1 MRWRKLLRSILAL
14 GSLLLLGALCLSTTA
29 QAAECTDEW
38 VGSAPGSW
46 EAAENWSAEHAPTSS
61 DVACVPG
68 GKVVEVSTGT
78 YEVDVLQ
85 GEGELQILSGSLA
98 IHSKSEDSN
107 IGTLHLSG
115 GTLRGSAQLSV
126 TNTFTADGGSIESE
140 GATVIGVKAEGRVE
154 PIEAEGPGL
163 RVAQKSSLV
172 VKGSLVVAGAA
183 GKLNVLE
190 GALLEVEN
198 GGSLVIGGPEGR
210 LTVKESADFVNSASV
225 TTNAPSG
232 QANLIEHA
240 SLLNEGSYVLTAP
253 EGGLVATGD
262 ASIENTSSLKIE
274 GSAGEIRL
282 EEATLVN
289 TKALRIE
296 AAEGRLRGSK
306 GARAE
311 NSGTLAVN
319 GEGEGNGLIAGTGA
333 TPILLNEGTV
343 RKDEGFGMAFVEFQ
357 TNNESLVKAESG
369 NLTFEGGGG
378 SGAEQKDKWV
388 AEGEEAELNFSGA
401 LFTLGALS
409 EMRGP
414 IYLLKSA
421 IVKGHKIDGGQAKV
435 WIPNGKLKITGAGE
449 RSTFEGLALA
459 VGEIDVFE
467 NAKLETGETVIE
479 RGLLNIGKGGEGSLG
494 SFFQSGG
501 RTISRRES
509 TATSSSMYLE
519 HGHLTMAADSSLEF
533 GSYTQAP
540 STSVDIEPGG
550 RMTGSAASVM
560 GGSLELHHD
569 TESAIGG
576 FFQEH
581 GTVNLRREAGL
592 GIGSAFLGAGGGI
605 FEAGTASILAA
616 SSFYTEGITTKIGSS
631 AVVTSKSATVDRG
644 VLKGNG
650 TLIADNFSLGDAKM
664 SGSGS
669 TIVSETGSVYAAS
682 SADLEHRRLVTNG
695 EFSLGGSTLVMGHGA
710 RLENKGEF
718 DASSEASGGAQIRV
732 AGGGGTNPRIINR
745 AAFDKNSGTGTT
757 TVTVPF
763 ENAGRIHQFSGV
775 LDIKNRVGVPHSER
789 FGPRCNCGDPVEAGS
804 GDFSETQSDFAI
816 GGRGIG
822 LDLSRTYDAITAA
835 AAAAPGVFGY
845 GWSNGFSD
853 HLRFEEEEVVVEVEV
868 EGEEEEPGEGEEES
882 EEPEEGEEEWEE
894 IEEPEEESEE
904 EWEEIEAEEE
914 LEWEEAE
921 EESWEAHVETV
932 TLITVVGADGS
943 TTRFTENATGEFEPP
958 EWSQSTLSGDAES
971 GYTYVEADLTEY
983 RFSPGG
989 ALQSV
994 TDRNGNETT
1003 LSYTKAGRLKSI
1015 ADPEGREITFA
1026 YNGEG
1031 LVESTED
1038 PMGHAVEYGYEGQEL
1053 SSVTMPG
1060 EAKPRWRFEYDPS
1073 HRMTKMI
1080 DGRGGETTNEYDE
1093 SNRVISQTDPA
1104 GRTTAFEYD
1113 GFHTRI
1119 ANESTEAVTDIWFNS
1134 NNEPSS
1140 ISDGFGTE
1148 EEAAETFAYD
1158 EAGHL
1163 LGQTDGNGHTTSY
1176 AYNPA
1181 GDRTSM
1187 TDPDENETSW
1197 EYNGTHDVISETTP
1211 NGETT
1216 TIKRDPS
1223 GNPETISRPAP
1234 GEATQTTSFEY
1245 ESNGQLKALTNPLEQ
1260 TWSYEYDSQG
1270 DRKSETDPEGRTR
1283 TWAYDEDS
1291 QLIATVSPR
1300 GNEEGA
1306 EASEFTT
1313 TIERDPQG
1321 RTEAIVDPLEHT
1333 TEYAYD
1339 PNGNV
1344 ESETDAKGHTTAFSY
1359 NPDDQPIKTERP
1371 SGATLKTEYDGAG
1384 AVVAQIDGNE
1394 HATTYV
1400 RNALEQPIET
1410 IDPLGRKTIREFDPA
1425 RNLIAVVDPA
1435 ERVTSYEYDPADRLR
1450 EISYSEEATP
1460 DVSFGYDP
1468 DGNMTAMSDGAG
1480 ESIFAYD
1487 QLDRLEKA
1495 TSGHGDTVAYE
1506 YDLAG
1511 ELERIVYPNGK
1522 GLDRSFD
1529 NAGHLDG
1536 VTDWLGHTTSF
1547 GYNADSDIEAI
1558 TFPAASGN
1566 LDEFGYDRT
1575 DRMTT
1580 ADMTKGPESL
1590 AAIAYSR
1597 DQLGQLEGMASEGL
1611 PGEAEQSYEYDE
1623 DNRLIK
1629 VGSASYEYDPADNP
1643 IKTPGSINAFDE
1655 ASQLETGTGVG
1666 YEYDSLGERLKA
1678 TPSEGPATS
1687 YSYDQ
1692 AGNLTA
1698 VKRAK
1703 AGEVP
1708 GIDEAFTYDGGGLMA
1723 SRTAGESTE
1732 HLTWDASG
1740 GLPLL
1745 LSDGQASYIYGPGGL
1760 PIEQIDSEE
1769 TPTYYHH
1776 DQLGSTRMLTDA
1788 AGEATAKFSYDAYG
1802 GPEESAGSQTTPLG
1816 YAGQYTLSQSGLQ
1829 YLRARVYD
1837 PVTDQF
1843 LTRDPI
1849 EEVTHE
1855 PYSYA
1860 YDNPANKTDPTGFG
1874 LFGTPIP
1881 TPAEVFHAALNLAA
1895 VPPYAKYFAANR
1907 LAHAINSVGDDL
1919 GVPGKAV
1926 AHALNIPLALA
1937 QAEGLCKDALIDWI
1951 KGHTINDESIGDE
1964 GKGSEVFLN
1973 PFHEWF
1979 PGGPVIHNAPGI
1991 DPHGHI
1997 DFEG

>member
-1 MRWRKLLRSILAL
+1 MRWKELLRSILAL
-14 GSLLLLGALCLSTTA
+14 GSLLLLGALYLSGTA

-38 VGSAPGSW
+38 IGSAPGSW
-46 EAAENWSAEHAPTSS
+46 EAAGNWSAEHAPTSS
-61 DVACVPG
+61 DVACVPSG
-68 GKVVEVSTGT
+68 AVVEVSTGS

-85 GEGELQILSGSLA
+85 GDGELRILSGSLA
-98 IHSKSEDSN
+98 MRSESESSN
-107 IGTLHLSG
+107 IAILHLSG
-115 GTLRGSAQLSV
+115 GAVRGSGQLFV
-126 TNTFTADGGSIESE
+126 TKTFTADGGATESE
-140 GATVIGVKAEGRVE
+140 GETVIGSKAEGRIE

-172 VKGSLVVAGAA
+172 VKGSLVVAGVE
-183 GKLNVLE
+183 GKLNVIE
-190 GALLEVEN
+190 GSLFEIEN
-198 GGSLVIGGPEGR
+198 GGSLVVGGPEGR

-232 QANLIEHA
+232 QTNLIEHA

-262 ASIENTSSLKIE
+262 ASIENSSSLKIE

-282 EEATLVN
+282 EETTLIN

-296 AAEGRLRGSK
+296 AAKGRLRGSK
-306 GARAE
+306 GSRVE

-333 TPILLNEGTV
+333 TPILFNEGTV
-343 RKDEGFGMAFVEFQ
+343 RKDEGSGMAFVEFK

-378 SGAEQKDKWV
+378 SGAEQEDKWV

-401 LFTLGALS
+401 LFTLGDLS

-421 IVKGHKIDGGQAKV
+421 IVKGHKINGGQAEV
-435 WIPNGKLKITGAGE
+435 SIPSGKLKVTGAGE
-449 RSTFEGLALA
+449 RSSFEGLALA
-459 VGEIDVFE
+459 VGEINLFK
-467 NAKLETGETVIE
+467 NAMLETGETFIGG
-479 RGLLNIGKGGEGSLG
+479 GLLNLGEGGEGDLG

-501 RTISRRES
+501 RTISRHDA
-509 TATSSSMYLE
+509 TVTSSGVYVE
-519 HGHLTMAADSSLEF
+519 HGHFTTGTDSLFEF

-540 STSVDIEPGG
+540 SSSVAVEPGG
-550 RMTGSAASVM
+550 RMAGSAASM
-560 GGSLELHHD
+560 LGGSLELRAG

-592 GIGSAFLGAGGGI
+592 GINSVFLGAGGGL
-605 FEAGTASILAA
+605 FETGTASTLGTA
-616 SSFYTEGITTKIGSS
+616 SLYEEGITTNIGSS
-631 AVVTSKSATVDRG
+631 GLVTSASATIDRG
-644 VLKGNG
+644 VLKGSG
-650 TLIADNFSLGDAKM
+650 TLIADNLSLGDAKL

-669 TIVSETGSVYAAS
+669 TIVSETGSVYAET

-732 AGGGGTNPRIINR
+732 AGGSGTNPRIINR
-745 AAFDKNSGTGTT
+745 AAFEKNSGAGTT
-757 TVTVPF
+757 TITVPF
-763 ENAGRIHQFSGV
+763 ENTGRVHQFSGV
-775 LDIKNRVGVPHSER
+775 LDIENRVGVPHSEK
-789 FGPRCNCGDPVEAGS
+789 FGQRCNCKDPVEAAS

-816 GGRGIG
+816 GGRGFG
-822 LDLSRTYDAITAA
+822 LDLSRSYGAIAA
-835 AAAAPGVFGY
+835 ATATAPGLFGY
-845 GWSNGFSD
+845 GWSNDFSD
-853 HLRFEEEEVVVEVEV
+853 HIQFEEEEVVVEVEV
-868 EGEEEEPGEGEEES
+868 EGEEPGEGEEET
-882 EEPEEGEEEWEE
+882 EEGEEEWEE
-894 IEEPEEESEE
+894 IEAEGESEE

-914 LEWEEAE
+914 QEWEEAE
-921 EESWEAHVETV
+921 EEEWEEHVETV
-932 TLITVVGADGS
+932 KRITVVTSTGS
-943 TTRFTENATGEFEPP
+943 TIRFTEDATGDLEPP

-1003 LSYTKAGRLKSI
+1003 LAYDEAGQLEQITDPAGRSI
-1015 ADPEGREITFA
+1015 TFSYNPEGF
-1026 YNGEG
+1026 
-1031 LVESTED
+1031 VESAED
-1038 PMGHAVEYGYEGQEL
+1038 PMGHVVHYVYEGGDL
-1053 SSVTMPG
+1053 TSVTMPG
-1060 EAKPRWRFEYDPS
+1060 DESPRWRFGYDGS
-1073 HRMTKMI
+1073 HRMTSMI

-1093 SNRVISQTDPA
+1093 YDRVVSQTDPA

-1119 ANESTEAVTDIWFNS
+1119 TNENSEAVTDIWFNS
-1134 NNEPSS
+1134 DNEPSS
-1140 ISDGFGTE
+1140 ITDGFGTE
-1148 EEAAETFAYD
+1148 EETTETFSYD

-1163 LGQTDGNGHTTSY
+1163 LSQTDGNGHTTSY
-1176 AYNPA
+1176 TYNPA

-1187 TDPDENETSW
+1187 TDADENETSW

-1223 GNPETISRPAP
+1223 GNPEAISRPTPA
-1234 GEATQTTSFEY
+1234 EATQTTSFEY
-1245 ESNGQLKALTNPLEQ
+1245 EPYGQLKALTNPLEQ
-1260 TWSYEYDSQG
+1260 TWTYGYDSQG

-1283 TWAYDEDS
+1283 TWAYNEDS
-1291 QLIATVSPR
+1291 QLIASVSPR
-1300 GNEEGA
+1300 GYEEGA

-1321 RTEAIVDPLEHT
+1321 RPEAIIDPLEHT

-1344 ESETDAKGHTTAFSY
+1344 ESETDAKGHTTAFTY

-1371 SGATLKTEYDGAG
+1371 SGAALKTEYDGAG

-1400 RNALEQPIET
+1400 RNILGQPVET
-1410 IDPLGRKTIREFDPA
+1410 IDPLGRTTTREFDPA
-1425 RNLIAVVDPA
+1425 GNLTAVIDPA
-1435 ERVTSYEYDPADRLR
+1435 ERVTSYGYDPANRIR

-1460 DVSFGYDP
+1460 GVSFEYDP
-1468 DGNMTAMSDGAG
+1468 DGNLIAMSDGSG
-1480 ESIFAYD
+1480 ESTFAYD
-1487 QLDRLEKA
+1487 QLDQLEEA
-1495 TSGHGDTVAYE
+1495 TDGHGDSVAYA

-1511 ELERIVYPNGK
+1511 ELERLVYPNGK
-1522 GLDRSFD
+1522 GIDQSFD
-1529 NAGHLDG
+1529 KAGHLEG
-1536 VTDWLGHTTSF
+1536 VTDWLGHATSF
-1547 GYNADSDIEAI
+1547 GYDADSNVEAI
-1558 TFPAASGN
+1558 SFPAASGN
-1566 LDEFGYDRT
+1566 LDEFGYDRS

-1580 ADMTKGPESL
+1580 AEMRKGPESL
-1590 AAIAYSR
+1590 AALAYSR
-1597 DQLGQLEGMASEGL
+1597 DQLGQLEGMAEEGL

-1623 DNRLIK
+1623 DNRLIEA
-1629 VGSASYEYDPADNP
+1629 GSASYEYDPADNP

-1655 ASQLETGTGVG
+1655 ASQLETGTAVG
-1666 YEYDSLGERLKA
+1666 YEYDSLGERVKA
-1678 TPSEGPATS
+1678 TPTEGAATT

-1692 AGNLTA
+1692 AGHLTA

-1703 AGEVP
+1703 EGESP
-1708 GIDEAFTYDGGGLMA
+1708 GIYEAFAYDGAGLLA
-1723 SRTAGESTE
+1723 SRTAGESTK
-1732 HLTWDASG
+1732 HLTWGLSG

-1745 LSDGQASYIYGPGGL
+1745 LSDSQASYIYGPGGL
-1760 PIEQIDSEE
+1760 PIEQIDAEE

-1776 DQLGSTRMLTDA
+1776 DQLGSTRMLTDP
-1788 AGEATAKFSYDAYG
+1788 AGEPTATFTYDAYG
-1802 GPEESAGSQTTPLG
+1802 GLEESAGSQTTPLG

-1837 PVTDQF
+1837 PVTGQF

-1849 EEVTHE
+1849 EELTRQ
-1855 PYSYA
+1855 PYGYVF
-1860 YDNPANKTDPTGFG
+1860 DNPLNGADPSGQVGEGVAACAATWEV
-1874 LFGTPIP
+1874 
-1881 TPAEVFHAALNLAA
+1881 PAVGEASCGAGVVEVAAGIAAL
-1895 VPPYAKYFAANR
+1895 VG
-1907 LAHAINSVGDDL
+1907 SVL
-1919 GVPGKAV
+1919 TAEQRAELEHQLTLTQAEEEYEEEHHECKVEEERRAERGVPSDTRT
-1926 AHALNIPLALA
+1926 
-1937 QAEGLCKDALIDWI
+1937 KDQQFADKLSHPNDPNNPRGGSVWIRIVALIAR
-1951 KGHTINDESIGDE
+1951 
-1964 GKGSEVFLN
+1964 L
-1973 PFHEWF
+1973 FH
-1979 PGGPVIHNAPGI
+1979 HQ
-1991 DPHGHI
+1991 
-1997 DFEG
+1997 